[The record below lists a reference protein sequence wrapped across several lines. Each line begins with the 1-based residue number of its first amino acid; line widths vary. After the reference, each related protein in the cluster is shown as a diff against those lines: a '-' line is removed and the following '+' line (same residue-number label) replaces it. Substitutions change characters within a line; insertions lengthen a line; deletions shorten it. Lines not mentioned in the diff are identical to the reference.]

1 MQRKAAAGSA
11 AAHAASRK
19 RTAAVEVSAENEE
32 RARQALAGLE
42 LPADRPASHLVES
55 DAGELATALID
66 LFEKLASEGFKD
78 EQIEESFRAV
88 PLDALSEQ
96 SALDW
101 LCLNLDAAALPRR
114 YSGGPGQRAN
124 ASSIKVLAGALAH
137 RQQVQEVAAAQ
148 QDAAALRKAEA
159 ERQRRQA
166 EEAAATRS
174 RQEAR

>member
-1 MQRKAAAGSA
+1 MQ
-11 AAHAASRK
+11 
-19 RTAAVEVSAENEE
+19 
-32 RARQALAGLE
+32 
-42 LPADRPASHLVES
+42 
-55 DAGELATALID
+55 
-66 LFEKLASEGFKD
+66 
-78 EQIEESFRAV
+78 AV

-124 ASSIKVLAGALAH
+124 ASSIKVLAGALAR

-148 QDAAALRKAEA
+148 QDAATLAEAEA

-166 EEAAATRS
+166 EEAAAARS
-174 RQEAR
+174 RQEARWLCPPVAQRLVALAAGP

>member
-1 MQRKAAAGSA
+1 MDCSPLLVCLPPSGSLDCSVL
-11 AAHAASRK
+11 HATKVHASRSNIS
-19 RTAAVEVSAENEE
+19 RSCCCWDV
-32 RARQALAGLE
+32 Q
-42 LPADRPASHLVES
+42 
-55 DAGELATALID
+55 
-66 LFEKLASEGFKD
+66 
-78 EQIEESFRAV
+78 AV

-124 ASSIKVLAGALAH
+124 ASSIKVLAGALAR